1 MLAHGLPQVCQQC
14 AHDLLTC
21 QSPVRQHLMALQAVC
36 QRSANSLPMPRPIS
50 ASGLGAVCLLCAH
63 GRPMTY
69 AWFCKMSA
77 GPPMARPRSAS
88 ELSVACLWSAQH
100 PLVACARS
108 AHDVPLVNQR
118 HAHGF
123 ANGRPM
129 LCQVCMPVVSCQSAS
144 GLWLSSGR
152 LTGQTYARAIGQTT
166 VLADL

>member
-1 MLAHGLPQVCQQC
+1 MV
-14 AHDLLTC
+14 
-21 QSPVRQHLMALQAVC
+21 
-36 QRSANSLPMPRPIS
+36 RPIS
-50 ASGLGAVCLLCAH
+50 ASGLREVCPLCAH

-69 AWFCKMSA
+69 AWVCKMSA
-77 GPPMARPRSAS
+77 GPPMARPRSAN
-88 ELSVACLWSAQH
+88 ELSVASLWSAQH

-108 AHDVPLVNQR
+108 AHDVPLANQR

-166 VLADL
+166 VLADLGADHLTYIWPDRWTDRTLAEEWADAWAGPIIGRAFV